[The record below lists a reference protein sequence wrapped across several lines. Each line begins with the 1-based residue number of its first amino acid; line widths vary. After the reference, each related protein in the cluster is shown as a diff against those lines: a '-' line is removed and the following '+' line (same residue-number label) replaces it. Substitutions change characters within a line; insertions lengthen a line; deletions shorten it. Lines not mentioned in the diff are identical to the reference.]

1 MLAGNEEDMA
11 NLVRDNPAAI
21 AIYLS
26 DNFEENEILKAK
38 TALSLVTRAHNVQI
52 LARDAGLRRDT
63 LYRTFGGRIDP
74 QLSRVLRLLEALN
87 VKARVTPASGIASPS
102 AIATRISQAFAF
114 DDPTDTIREL
124 STVVKSQN
132 VTSLAREL
140 GIMRTTVYKTFG
152 GTVDPQLSR
161 VLSLF
166 ETFRV
171 RLEVVPSTEPKARPP
186 RPKLGRPRKTLV
198 ERP

>member
-1 MLAGNEEDMA
+1 MLAGNEE
-11 NLVRDNPAAI
+11 NLADLFRDNPAAI
-21 AIYLS
+21 ATYLS

-102 AIATRISQAFAF
+102 AIATRLSQAFAF

-166 ETFRV
+166 ET
-171 RLEVVPSTEPKARPP
+171 
-186 RPKLGRPRKTLV
+186 
-198 ERP
+198 

>member
-1 MLAGNEEDMA
+1 MLAGNEE
-11 NLVRDNPAAI
+11 NLADLFRDNPAAI
-21 AIYLS
+21 ATYLS
-26 DNFEENEILKAK
+26 DNFEENDILKAK
-38 TALSLVTRAHNVQI
+38 TALSLVTRSHNVQL

-74 QLSRVLRLLEALN
+74 KLGRVLRLLEALN
-87 VKARVTPASGIASPS
+87 VKARITPASGIASPS

-171 RLEVVPSTEPKARPP
+171 RLEVVPSTESKVRPP

>member
-1 MLAGNEEDMA
+1 MQGQNVQMLA
-11 NLVRDNPAAI
+11 
-21 AIYLS
+21 
-26 DNFEENEILKAK
+26 
-38 TALSLVTRAHNVQI
+38 Q
-52 LARDAGLRRDT
+52 DAGLRRDA
-63 LYRTFGGRIDP
+63 LYRTFGGPMDP

-87 VKARVTPASGIASPS
+87 VKARVTPASRIASPS
-102 AIATRISQAFAF
+102 AIATRLSQAFAF

>member
-1 MLAGNEEDMA
+1 MLAGNEEDIA

-87 VKARVTPASGIASPS
+87 VKARGYACVRDRQPERDRYTAQS
-102 AIATRISQAFAF
+102 
-114 DDPTDTIREL
+114 
-124 STVVKSQN
+124 
-132 VTSLAREL
+132 SLR
-140 GIMRTTVYKTFG
+140 
-152 GTVDPQLSR
+152 
-161 VLSLF
+161 
-166 ETFRV
+166 FR
-171 RLEVVPSTEPKARPP
+171 RSD
-186 RPKLGRPRKTLV
+186 
-198 ERP
+198 